1 MTAGEKLYMEGHLE
15 EALPML
21 RGEAKEGDSRAWFFL
36 GLAALYGIGDER
48 ENPAEGAARFRKGS
62 AGDSLCLLFSAF
74 FLPEGAVS
82 AEGLRKAFLS
92 AEGGEDGPAGL
103 FAAACILRRGL
114 SGAAEADLEK
124 SRALFEQA
132 AAAGFWQA
140 EYELG
145 LSLLNENE
153 EADKVRG
160 AALMKSAA
168 DKGAGIAEYRM
179 GFCCIAGIGM
189 EKNPSLGASY
199 YRRAWKHGC
208 AKAAVELGVFYESG
222 VYVKKDEKKAGLL
235 YKKAAEAG
243 DAEGKAHWGDFL
255 ADGRGGKKDK
265 KGAEKLWREAARAGS
280 AYAVLRLGEEVFNGG
295 EEGEAFRYFLE
306 SARMGLPA
314 AQYLTG
320 ICLIGGR
327 GTEKNEGAG
336 AEWLLRAARGGSR
349 EAADW
354 LMKAGLL

>member
-21 RGEAKEGDSRAWFFL
+21 RGETKEGDSRAWFFL

-103 FAAACILRRGL
+103 FAAACILRSGL

-168 DKGAGIAEYRM
+168 DKGAGMKQAMRKEKLIGEI
-179 GFCCIAGIGM
+179 FSLTDAG
-189 EKNPSLGASY
+189 EKRIKKARRSSGERRPAREAPTPFSAS
-199 YRRAWKHGC
+199 
-208 AKAAVELGVFYESG
+208 
-222 VYVKKDEKKAGLL
+222 VKK
-235 YKKAAEAG
+235 
-243 DAEGKAHWGDFL
+243 FST
-255 ADGRGGKKDK
+255 
-265 KGAEKLWREAARAGS
+265 AARKAKLSGTS
-280 AYAVLRLGEEVFNGG
+280 WNRRGWDS
-295 EEGEAFRYFLE
+295 RRRSISRE
-306 SARMGLPA
+306 SA
-314 AQYLTG
+314 
-320 ICLIGGR
+320 
-327 GTEKNEGAG
+327 
-336 AEWLLRAARGGSR
+336 
-349 EAADW
+349 
-354 LMKAGLL
+354 